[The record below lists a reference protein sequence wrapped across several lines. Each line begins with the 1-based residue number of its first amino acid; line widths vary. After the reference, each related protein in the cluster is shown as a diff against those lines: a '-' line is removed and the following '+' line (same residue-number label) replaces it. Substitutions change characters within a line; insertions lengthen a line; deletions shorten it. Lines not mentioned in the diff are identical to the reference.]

1 MVRYVVRFHNL
12 QTPLRIF
19 QITHQGGQNT
29 YSSMKLNTEI
39 EYQPMLFSLME
50 TGILTQTVQ
59 KKIRQTYLKAW
70 VFATLTLQ
78 EECLNHS
85 HSGTYSGFFIL
96 LNTDLAPFF
105 TSFPAYSGPFFT
117 SFPAYSEPFFTS
129 FPAYSEPFFTSF
141 PAYSE
146 PFFTSFPAYSEPF
159 FILDIF

>member
-19 QITHQGGQNT
+19 QGVTHQGGQNT

-70 VFATLTLQ
+70 VFGTLTVQ
-78 EECLNHS
+78 EDCLIHS

-105 TSFPAYSGPFFT
+105 TSLPAYSVPFFT
-117 SFPAYSEPFFTS
+117 SLPAYSV
-129 FPAYSEPFFTSF
+129 
-141 PAYSE
+141 
-146 PFFTSFPAYSEPF
+146 PF
-159 FILDIF
+159 FILDIFSLTIFTHLIIRILLSVCSNLLNLTQPPLFC